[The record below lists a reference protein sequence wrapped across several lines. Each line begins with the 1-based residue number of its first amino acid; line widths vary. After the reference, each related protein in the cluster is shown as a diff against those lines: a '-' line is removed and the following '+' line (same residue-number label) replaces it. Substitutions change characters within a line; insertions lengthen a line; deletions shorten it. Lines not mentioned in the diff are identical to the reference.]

1 MLKKLY
7 LSIYRAVGLGLIS
20 ATLGLLAFYAGLMI
34 FFFINTTWVA
44 PTILSS
50 TSDKMLQFSGAYQR
64 GAQGVVTATLA
75 KEQAQ
80 LSLEFVYDS
89 LVAAK
94 RLLAFTETRS
104 AGARRHLGDKASN
117 NVESQEIVSKFEQ
130 LRKSIDQSLSAKL
143 ITQDEATRMI
153 TGLQQFQNTSGDALV
168 TTITTDVAI
177 AVQIA
182 QIRQQVAALES
193 ELKVRQA
200 SLESAE
206 QSLKLAQAEVQKLEK
221 TVYFQAS
228 ALGSNLAFVPY
239 ENRDVAQIG
248 AGVYD
253 CRLMV
258 IVCRQVGT
266 ITDIYSDEQ
275 VIDFPMFNVRF
286 SRTVR
291 GFFVKL
297 DMTEP
302 SSMSSPIVFVG
313 GKPLFL

>member
-1 MLKKLY
+1 MFKKLY
-7 LSIYRAVGLGLIS
+7 LSIYRGVGLVLIS

-34 FFFINTTWVA
+34 FFFINTTWAA

-64 GAQGVVTATLA
+64 GAQGVVAANLA
-75 KEQAQ
+75 KDQAELQ
-80 LSLEFVYDS
+80 LEFVDNS
-89 LVAAK
+89 LITAR
-94 RLLAFTETRS
+94 RLLAFAEQRATS
-104 AGARRHLGDKASN
+104 ARKHLGDKAQN
-117 NVESQEIVSKFEQ
+117 NAESQRIVGKFDE
-130 LRKSIDQSLSAKL
+130 LRKSIDQSLKAGL

-153 TGLQQFQNTSGDALV
+153 TGLQQFQNSAGDALV
-168 TTITTDVAI
+168 TKITTDVAI
-177 AVQIA
+177 EVQVS
-182 QIRQQVAALES
+182 QLRQQVEVLET

-200 SLESAE
+200 ALNSAVESL
-206 QSLKLAQAEVQKLEK
+206 SLASVEMEKLQK

-228 ALGSNLAFVPY
+228 MLGSNLAFVPY
-239 ENRDVAQIG
+239 ENREAAQIG
-248 AGVYD
+248 AAVYD

-258 IVCRQVGT
+258 MICRKVGT
-266 ITDIYSDEQ
+266 ISEIYSDEQ

-297 DMTEP
+297 DMSEP